1 MNRKEELQDRFNKA
15 NLLKTNNL
23 FNQTRVFQELIMFM
37 DYKIRS
43 EVKTFT
49 LLSLCGS
56 ERSKF
61 MVDIF
66 F

>member
-1 MNRKEELQDRFNKA
+1 
-15 NLLKTNNL
+15 
-23 FNQTRVFQELIMFM
+23 M

-43 EVKTFT
+43 ELKTFT

-61 MVDIF
+61 MIDVYLEKAFNNLSLIEKVDLYEKTIKIAIQIQGS
-66 F
+66 